1 MSAPDFWNNRERAQK
16 DVDEVSRLR
25 SLINPFRELE
35 REIADFEALQ
45 QLASEEKDESHRLQA
60 EREVASEHDRLVR
73 RLEEFELRQF
83 LSGEND
89 RANAFLTIHSG
100 AGGTESCDWAD
111 MLLRMYQRWI
121 ERGGF
126 KSRIVDVQTGEEV
139 GIKSVTLLVSGEYA
153 YGHLRTE
160 RGVHRLVRISPFDAN
175 KRRHTSFA
183 SVDVVA
189 EIADSAPIEV
199 NPADLE
205 IDTFRSGGKGGQ
217 NVNKVETAVRIVH
230 KPTGIVVACQA
241 ERSQGRN
248 RELALKMLKAKLY
261 QIEED
266 KKRAEMDR
274 QYGEKG
280 EIAWGNQIRSY
291 VFQPYQMVK
300 DHRTGAETSN
310 VQEVMD
316 GDIDMF
322 IQAKLRGQKAGKT
335 VGPKESAVK
344 IHLSPNPVYMKP
356 TANLRSLDK
365 KSIVVVD
372 GSHRTPAHIGVS
384 DADPRSEHAGLCYVN
399 VWQASLEDMNIEW
412 TDAGSGPP
420 PTSRAHRWDAY
431 LTQDALPLIRP
442 NTEDPKYGDLLL
454 EVPNKP

>member
-1 MSAPDFWNNRERAQK
+1 MAAPDFWNNRERAQT
-16 DVDEVSRLR
+16 DVEEVSRLR
-25 SLINPFRELE
+25 SLINPFHELE

-45 QLASEEKDESHRLQA
+45 ELATEEKDDVHRAQA
-60 EREVASEHDRLVR
+60 ERDIAAEHGRLIHK
-73 RLEEFELRQF
+73 LEEFELRQF

-121 ERGGF
+121 ERSGY
-126 KSRIVDVQTGEEV
+126 KSQIIDVQTGEEV
-139 GIKSVTLLVSGEYA
+139 GIKSVTLLVTGEYV
-153 YGHLRTE
+153 YGHLQTE

-183 SVDVVA
+183 SVDVVP
-189 EIADSAPIEV
+189 EVTDSAPIEI

-230 KPTGIVVACQA
+230 KPSGIVVACQA

-266 KKRAEMDR
+266 KKRAELDR

-300 DHRTGAETSN
+300 DHRTGVETSN
-310 VQEVMD
+310 VQNVMD

-322 IQAKLRGQKAGKT
+322 IQAKLRGVQNA
-335 VGPKESAVK
+335 KE
-344 IHLSPNPVYMKP
+344 
-356 TANLRSLDK
+356 DQ
-365 KSIVVVD
+365 
-372 GSHRTPAHIGVS
+372 
-384 DADPRSEHAGLCYVN
+384 E
-399 VWQASLEDMNIEW
+399 
-412 TDAGSGPP
+412 
-420 PTSRAHRWDAY
+420 
-431 LTQDALPLIRP
+431 
-442 NTEDPKYGDLLL
+442 
-454 EVPNKP
+454 

>member
-1 MSAPDFWNNRERAQK
+1 MTAPDFWSNRERAQI

-25 SLINPFRELE
+25 SLINPFCELE
-35 REIADFEALQ
+35 REVSDFEALQ
-45 QLASEEKDESHRLQA
+45 QLASEEKNEAHRLQA
-60 EREVASEHDRLVR
+60 EREVAAEHDRLVHK
-73 RLEEFELRQF
+73 LEEFELRQF

-89 RANAFLTIHSG
+89 NANAFLTIHSG

-121 ERGGF
+121 ERNSF
-126 KSRIVDVQTGEEV
+126 KSQIVDLQVGEEV
-139 GIKSVTLLVSGEYA
+139 GIKSATLLVSGEYG
-153 YGHLRTE
+153 YGHLQTE

-183 SVDVVA
+183 SVDVVP
-189 EIADSAPIEV
+189 EIADSAPIEI

-205 IDTFRSGGKGGQ
+205 ISTFRSGGKGGQ

-261 QIEED
+261 QIEQD
-266 KKRAEMDR
+266 KKRAEIDR

-280 EIAWGNQIRSY
+280 DIAWGSQIRSY

-310 VQEVMD
+310 VQDVMD
-316 GDIDMF
+316 GNIDMF
-322 IQAKLRGQKAGKT
+322 IQAKLRGEK
-335 VGPKESAVK
+335 SAK
-344 IHLSPNPVYMKP
+344 GEGIL
-356 TANLRSLDK
+356 
-365 KSIVVVD
+365 
-372 GSHRTPAHIGVS
+372 
-384 DADPRSEHAGLCYVN
+384 
-399 VWQASLEDMNIEW
+399 
-412 TDAGSGPP
+412 
-420 PTSRAHRWDAY
+420 
-431 LTQDALPLIRP
+431 
-442 NTEDPKYGDLLL
+442 
-454 EVPNKP
+454 

>member
-1 MSAPDFWNNRERAQK
+1 VTCGGSFDLPKLQKNLAALEARMAAPDFWNNRERAQAE
-16 DVDEVSRLR
+16 VEEVSRLR
-25 SLINPFRELE
+25 SLINPFQELE
-35 REIADFEALQ
+35 REIDDFEALQ
-45 QLASEEKDESHRLQA
+45 QLATEEKDDAHRAQA
-60 EREVASEHDRLVR
+60 EREVAAEHDRLIHK
-73 RLEEFELRQF
+73 LEEFELRQF

-89 RANAFLTIHSG
+89 RTNAFLVIHSG

-121 ERGGF
+121 ECSGYN
-126 KSRIVDVQTGEEV
+126 SQIIDVQTGEEV
-139 GIKSVTLLVSGEYA
+139 GIKSVTLLVTGEYA
-153 YGHLRTE
+153 YGHLQAE

-183 SVDVVA
+183 SVDVVP
-189 EIADSAPIEV
+189 EIADTTPIEI

-217 NVNKVETAVRIVH
+217 NVNKVETAVRIIH

-261 QIEED
+261 QVEED
-266 KKRAEMDR
+266 KKRAELDR

-310 VQEVMD
+310 VQDVMD
-316 GDIDMF
+316 GNIDMF
-322 IQAKLRGQKAGKT
+322 IKAKLRGQKAGK
-335 VGPKESAVK
+335 
-344 IHLSPNPVYMKP
+344 
-356 TANLRSLDK
+356 
-365 KSIVVVD
+365 
-372 GSHRTPAHIGVS
+372 
-384 DADPRSEHAGLCYVN
+384 SEREL
-399 VWQASLEDMNIEW
+399 
-412 TDAGSGPP
+412 
-420 PTSRAHRWDAY
+420 
-431 LTQDALPLIRP
+431 
-442 NTEDPKYGDLLL
+442 
-454 EVPNKP
+454 